1 MTMSD
6 AISHIIELRKKLIIS
21 LGIFLTVF
29 LGYFIFC
36 QPLFDRLGQPLLKYL
51 PNYQIIATQVTA
63 PLTILLKLSMLCAV
77 FTTIPIFIYQICSFI
92 APGLYQHEKK
102 LFFPLIGLSTALF
115 YLGGLFAF
123 FVVCPLAL
131 SFFYHFAPSQVTV
144 MTDIGAYFNFVSNM
158 VLIFALCFQ
167 IPMLIYFAL
176 YFNIIHKDS
185 FNDKRSY
192 IIVGCFILGMLL
204 TPPDVI
210 SQILLAVPLILLFEL
225 GIILYYFFPRRGNDV
240 PSSHVKI

>member
-1 MTMSD
+1 MS
-6 AISHIIELRKKLIIS
+6 AQPQSSTISHIIELRQKLMIS
-21 LGIFLTVF
+21 MAVFLTTF
-29 LGYFIFC
+29 LIYFIFC
-36 QPLFDRLGQPLLKYL
+36 QPLFDLLGQPLLKHL

-77 FTTIPIFIYQICSFI
+77 FTTIPVFIYQLCAFI

-102 LFFPLIGLSTALF
+102 LFFPLIAFSTLLF
-115 YLGGLFAF
+115 YIGGLFAF

-144 MTDIGAYFNFVSNM
+144 MTDIGAYFSFISNM
-158 VLIFALCFQ
+158 VMIFALCFQ
-167 IPMLIYFAL
+167 IPMLIYSAL
-176 YFNIIHKDS
+176 YFNIMNQNS
-185 FNDKRSY
+185 FKNKRGY
-192 IIVGCFILGMLL
+192 IIVACFVLGMLL

-225 GIILYYFFPRRGNDV
+225 GLILYRFFPSQLKNE
-240 PSSHVKI
+240 SYKI

>member
-1 MTMSD
+1 MSELIPN
-6 AISHIIELRKKLIIS
+6 AIAHIIELRKKLIIS
-21 LGIFLTVF
+21 VGIFLVFF
-29 LGYFIFC
+29 LGYFVFC
-36 QPLFDRLGQPLLKYL
+36 QPLFDNLGQHLLKHL
-51 PNYQIIATQVTA
+51 PSYQIIATQVTA
-63 PLTILLKLSMLCAV
+63 PLTVLVKLSMLCAI
-77 FTTIPIFIYQICSFI
+77 FTTVPIFIYQICSFI

-102 LFFPLIGLSTALF
+102 LFFPLIALSTLLF

-144 MTDIGAYFNFVSNM
+144 MTDIGAYFHFVSNM
-158 VLIFALCFQ
+158 VMTFALCFQ
-167 IPMLIYFAL
+167 IPMLIYSAL
-176 YFNIIHKDS
+176 YFNILSKS
-185 FNDKRSY
+185 RFSQKRGY

-225 GIILYYFFPRRGNDV
+225 GLILYYFFPHPGRNSDRL
-240 PSSHVKI
+240 SS